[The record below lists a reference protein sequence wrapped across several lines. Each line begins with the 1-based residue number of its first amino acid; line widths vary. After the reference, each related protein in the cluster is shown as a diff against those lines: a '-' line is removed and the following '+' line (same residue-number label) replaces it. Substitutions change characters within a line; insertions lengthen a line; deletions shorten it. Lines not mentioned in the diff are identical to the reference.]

1 MYLVNKWWGFIKY
14 TLLRFWVQLVEF
26 STYRVL
32 CRFSINLDQVFWVF
46 SIPSS
51 YNSLY
56 LLIVT
61 VSFRLRTFVTWLE
74 MRWFSDLSL
83 RPLSSLINYS
93 YRGTAINSLFV
104 LSDSDFLCNSS
115 VSESDALSAWISSFV
130 AIFGM

>member
-1 MYLVNKWWGFIKY
+1 MYLVNKWWGYIKY
-14 TLLRFWVQLVEF
+14 TLLRLWVQLVEF

-61 VSFRLRTFVTWLE
+61 VSFRLRTFVT
-74 MRWFSDLSL
+74 
-83 RPLSSLINYS
+83 
-93 YRGTAINSLFV
+93 
-104 LSDSDFLCNSS
+104 
-115 VSESDALSAWISSFV
+115 
-130 AIFGM
+130 